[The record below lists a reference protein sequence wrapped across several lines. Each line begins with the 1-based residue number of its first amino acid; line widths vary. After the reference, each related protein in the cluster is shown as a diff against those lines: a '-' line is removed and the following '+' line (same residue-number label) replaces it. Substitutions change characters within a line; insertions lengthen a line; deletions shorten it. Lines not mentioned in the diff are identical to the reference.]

1 MTGTTASPWID
12 RFLPVL
18 DKEEIKRRASRPAAP
33 LSALHELP
41 IDSAC
46 RALTDAMQLVFHPT
60 TQIVE
65 ILHQLVSRAYGH
77 CLQLYPDIQ
86 SFTGN
91 VYRQNSPLPQFAS
104 PACITGLAGVG
115 KSCLASALGRVLP
128 PDGCVVCPPE
138 SSKFPMRSLWKV
150 DVQVRSS
157 LKDMLAPLG
166 GSEGSLGDQLKT
178 ARKRAYRD
186 GVALLLADEFQ
197 FLTASASANT
207 RITQTL
213 LSMGY
218 CGLPTVYVANYSL
231 LHRLLRRP
239 QEDRD
244 RLLADLIIM
253 SPDTP
258 ESDDW
263 SDTLA
268 ALIAVSPEIFRINPK
283 TDAPQFHRYCAGIK
297 RAAVGLL
304 VEGYRMAHSQA
315 NDGHFTVN
323 MTHIQA
329 AYRSH
334 LFFAH
339 RMDIEIV
346 TQQHIL
352 GRQVDNKRTDL
363 WCPLG
368 RPDVL
373 HPKLVEEMGRRRD
386 LRLTEEIQRAAATG
400 EERKSEE
407 ALNRSTRMGESNSVV
422 KLPRRTRPTAE
433 TLRANAASLRD
444 L

>member
-1 MTGTTASPWID
+1 MTGTTTSPWID

-18 DKEEIKRRASRPAAP
+18 DKEEIKRRALRSAVP

-41 IDSAC
+41 TDSAC

-60 TQIVE
+60 TQIVD

-77 CLQLYPDIQ
+77 CLLLYPDIQ

-91 VYRQNSPLPQFAS
+91 VYRQDSPLPQFAS

-115 KSCLASALGRVLP
+115 KSCLASALERVLP
-128 PDGCVVCPPE
+128 SDGYVACPPE
-138 SSKFPMRSLWKV
+138 SSKFPMRSLWRV

-244 RLLADLIIM
+244 RLLADLIIL

-268 ALIAVSPEIFRINPK
+268 ALIAVSPDIFRINPK
-283 TDAPQFHRYCAGIK
+283 TDAHQFHRYCAGIK

-304 VEGYRMAHSQA
+304 VEGYRMARNQA
-315 NDGHFTVN
+315 GQGHFAVN
-323 MTHIQA
+323 MEHIQA

-339 RMDIEIV
+339 RIDIEIV
-346 TQQHIL
+346 TQQLIL
-352 GRQVDNKRTDL
+352 GRQVDNKRNDL
-363 WCPLG
+363 WCPIG
-368 RPDVL
+368 QPDRL
-373 HPKLVEEMGRRRD
+373 HPKLTEAMRQRRD
-386 LRLTEEIQRAAATG
+386 LRLTEEIQRAAESG
-400 EERKSEE
+400 QERKSKE
-407 ALNRSTRMGESNSVV
+407 ADNPTHHTGESNTVV
-422 KLPRRTRPTAE
+422 KLPRRARPDAE
-433 TLRANAASLRD
+433 TLRNNATSLRD

>member
-1 MTGTTASPWID
+1 
-12 RFLPVL
+12 
-18 DKEEIKRRASRPAAP
+18 
-33 LSALHELP
+33 
-41 IDSAC
+41 
-46 RALTDAMQLVFHPT
+46 
-60 TQIVE
+60 
-65 ILHQLVSRAYGH
+65 
-77 CLQLYPDIQ
+77 
-86 SFTGN
+86 
-91 VYRQNSPLPQFAS
+91 
-104 PACITGLAGVG
+104 
-115 KSCLASALGRVLP
+115 
-128 PDGCVVCPPE
+128 
-138 SSKFPMRSLWKV
+138 
-150 DVQVRSS
+150 
-157 LKDMLAPLG
+157 MLAPLG

-218 CGLPTVYVANYSL
+218 CGLPTVYVANHSL

-244 RLLADLIIM
+244 RLLADLMIL

-304 VEGYRMAHSQA
+304 VEGYRIARSQT
-315 NDGHFTVN
+315 NDGRFTVN
-323 MTHIQA
+323 MEHIQS

-339 RMDIEIV
+339 RIDIEIV
-346 TQQHIL
+346 TQQLIL
-352 GRQVDNKRTDL
+352 GRQVDNKRNDL
-363 WCPLG
+363 WCPIG
-368 RPDVL
+368 QPDRL
-373 HPKLVEEMGRRRD
+373 HPKLTEEMRQRRD
-386 LRLTEEIQRAAATG
+386 LRLTEEIQRAATSGQERKTNKPVNRTHHTG
-400 EERKSEE
+400 ES
-407 ALNRSTRMGESNSVV
+407 STVV
-422 KLPRRTRPTAE
+422 KLPRRARPDAE
-433 TLRANAASLRD
+433 TLRTNAASLRD